1 MITSRACRINAQ
13 TDLRAC
19 ASSKGKGVV
28 LKEFK
33 DGHPSGHP
41 QDSRYVYTYMICYT
55 TVILI

>member
-41 QDSRYVYTYMICYT
+41 QD
-55 TVILI
+55 

>member
-41 QDSRYVYTYMICYT
+41 QDSLVPQTLWSQGAY
-55 TVILI
+55 